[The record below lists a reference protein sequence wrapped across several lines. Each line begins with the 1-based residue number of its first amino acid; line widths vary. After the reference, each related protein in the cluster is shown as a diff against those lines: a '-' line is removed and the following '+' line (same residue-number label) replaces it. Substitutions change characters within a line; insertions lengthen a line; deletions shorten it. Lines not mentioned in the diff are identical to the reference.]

1 MFYVFVKQ
9 IYAQRVLIFSFPSV
23 GWSVGRPV
31 FAKPI
36 NLNCVLWIF
45 SIFQSHGIRF
55 SKKLKEKLRPK
66 TQTQAATRPTSEKCE
81 MVNFSRRN
89 SQRTIHNSSGS
100 VGRLNNDLPYHPRPL
115 LVSFLHTETH
125 TDTHKAAHT
134 LPPIEETNF
143 FPNHSK
149 KRSKI
154 FGGID
159 FQPRRGLV
167 SSLII

>member
-66 TQTQAATRPTSEKCE
+66 TQTQAATRPTSEKWKWLISHDETVKGQYITHLEALAAWITICLT
-81 MVNFSRRN
+81 NPAHCSSLLHTNTHRNTQSRTHSPTHRRN
-89 SQRTIHNSSGS
+89 Q
-100 VGRLNNDLPYHPRPL
+100 LFPKP
-115 LVSFLHTETH
+115 FE
-125 TDTHKAAHT
+125 KA
-134 LPPIEETNF
+134 
-143 FPNHSK
+143 
-149 KRSKI
+149 
-154 FGGID
+154 
-159 FQPRRGLV
+159 Q
-167 SSLII
+167 